1 MEHKFF
7 PLSIAS
13 FLQDFKAALKGH
25 LAHDDLSKYNM
36 VQKFAY
42 LLVILDVILLVISG
56 LAIWKPVQFPL
67 LRDLMGDFD
76 NARVVHFY
84 AMSFIVLFFVVHLV
98 MVALVPRTFVA
109 MIRGR

>member
-36 VQKFAY
+36 VQKLAY
-42 LLVILDVILLVISG
+42 LLVILDVILLVLSG
-56 LAIWKPVQFPL
+56 LVVWKSVQFPL
-67 LRDLMGDFD
+67 LRELMGDYD
-76 NARVVHFY
+76 NARVLHFY
-84 AMSFIVLFFVVHLV
+84 AMSLIVLFIFFHLV
-98 MVALVPRTFVA
+98 IV
-109 MIRGR
+109 